1 MNYANIKYN
10 DIANG
15 EGIRTSL
22 FVSGCRNNCPGCFN
36 KEAQDFNCG
45 EEFTDE
51 IMDKII
57 NSVDDKYH
65 DGITLLGGD
74 PMEPENAEVL
84 CRLAEKFK
92 KKYGDTK
99 TIWCYT
105 GYIYESIN
113 ALDTSDYRHKLL
125 SFIDILVDG
134 PFIEAEKDIT
144 LRFKGSRNQRIIK
157 LNSITDNKSKSVCAN
172 IIG

>member
-1 MNYANIKYN
+1 
-10 DIANG
+10 
-15 EGIRTSL
+15 
-22 FVSGCRNNCPGCFN
+22 
-36 KEAQDFNCG
+36 
-45 EEFTDE
+45 
-51 IMDKII
+51 MDKII

-84 CRLAEKFK
+84 CKLAEKFK

-113 ALDTSDYRHKLL
+113 ALDASDYRHKLL
-125 SFIDILVDG
+125 SYVDILVDG

-157 LNSITDNKSKSVCAN
+157 LNSITDNKSKSACAN

>member
-92 KKYGDTK
+92 KKM
-99 TIWCYT
+99 
-105 GYIYESIN
+105 
-113 ALDTSDYRHKLL
+113 L
-125 SFIDILVDG
+125 
-134 PFIEAEKDIT
+134 
-144 LRFKGSRNQRIIK
+144 
-157 LNSITDNKSKSVCAN
+157 
-172 IIG
+172 

>member
-1 MNYANIKYN
+1 MKIKDC
-10 DIANG
+10 DIADG
-15 EGIRTSL
+15 EGVRVTL
-22 FVSGCRNNCPGCFN
+22 FVSGCPLHCFNCQN
-36 KEAQDFNCG
+36 KEAWDFYAGKPFTAAEIDKLLALLKKDYINGFTLCG
-45 EEFTDE
+45 GEPLCPQNITAVKDLL
-51 IMDKII
+51 KII
-57 NSVDDKYH
+57 RTN
-65 DGITLLGGD
+65 I
-74 PMEPENAEVL
+74 PN
-84 CRLAEKFK
+84 
-92 KKYGDTK
+92 K

-113 ALDTSDYRHKLL
+113 ALNASDYRHKLL

-157 LNSITDNKSKSVCAN
+157 LNSIADNKSKSVCAN

>member
-15 EGIRTSL
+15 DGIRTSL

-45 EEFTDE
+45 EEFTDD

-57 NSVDDKYH
+57 DSVDDKYH

-84 CRLAEKFK
+84 CRLAAKFK
-92 KKYGDTK
+92 KKYGDAK

-105 GYIYESIN
+105 GYTYESIS
-113 ALDTSDYRHKLL
+113 ALDPSDYRQKLL
-125 SFIDILVDG
+125 SFVDILVDG
-134 PFIEAEKDIT
+134 PFIVSEKDIT
-144 LRFKGSRNQRIIK
+144 LRFKGSRNQRIIQFNRATDKYK
-157 LNSITDNKSKSVCAN
+157 LVYAN